1 MMLLIFQERV
11 ILEKRV
17 VKFCA
22 ERELC
27 VGNTYLEH
35 KSLHKSTS
43 VGRSQDGVD
52 VKNMIDLRDLR
63 EH

>member
-1 MMLLIFQERV
+1 MRAGIIDAFDIPGESD
-11 ILEKRV
+11 IGKRV

-35 KSLHKSTS
+35 KSLHRAL
-43 VGRSQDGVD
+43 VWEGV
-52 VKNMIDLRDLR
+52 KM
-63 EH
+63 EWM